1 MERFNNRYKRDMKTA
16 VEWYAEQAMQLEIQR
31 GKGIISISQM
41 LNELSN
47 IFQQA
52 KEMEKQQIMNAWLID
67 GYTDLTNNYWVN
79 EFEEYYNETFKSK

>member
-1 MERFNNRYKRDMKTA
+1 MKTA

-52 KEMEKQQIMNAWLID
+52 KEMEKEQIIESYCQGCFDISKDENIFPRE
-67 GYTDLTNNYWVN
+67 TS
-79 EFEEYYNETFKSK
+79 EQYYNETFKK